1 MICLCFWVF
10 ITLVMFRSR
19 FQSGGKYTGS
29 YINGVKHGEG
39 TFIYPDGSKYEGY
52 WLNDVRHG
60 RGKYTYPNGDI
71 YEGEWADN
79 QRHGQGVYSYA
90 ATGSKYRGMWVQGKM
105 EEAGELIHAN
115 HRYVG
120 GFQQDKPKGKGK
132 YVFDNGCEMLGR
144 YELVE
149 VVIEP
154 ETEEEESVIVVE
166 PRWKIEELVSLE

>member
-1 MICLCFWVF
+1 
-10 ITLVMFRSR
+10 
-19 FQSGGKYTGS
+19 
-29 YINGVKHGEG
+29 
-39 TFIYPDGSKYEGY
+39 
-52 WLNDVRHG
+52 
-60 RGKYTYPNGDI
+60 
-71 YEGEWADN
+71 
-79 QRHGQGVYSYA
+79 
-90 ATGSKYRGMWVQGKM
+90 M

-154 ETEEEESVIVVE
+154 ETEEEESVTVVE
-166 PRWKIEELVSLE
+166 PKWRIEELVSLE